1 MVYSLFIRM
10 SKKNA
15 LVETKRE
22 SERNYL
28 LSREIPL
35 QSSSFLDG
43 PSYIYCERER
53 KNRVENGFL
62 IQMFFF
68 RKPNHRLR
76 DARERESESERDF
89 CNEEEH
95 CVRSRGLLWWCAWEC
110 AQSDVTAPHGKARAG
125 EPFDCLK
132 ISVLNVWEPLWNS
145 SSSKQDLPT
154 MTTQILTSKLLA
166 SLEEAFLSQKSTF
179 RKQIQQ
185 EFQI

>member
-1 MVYSLFIRM
+1 MQKIQTNKQNQQANKQEKHRCMVYSLFIRM

-68 RKPNHRLR
+68 
-76 DARERESESERDF
+76 SE
-89 CNEEEH
+89 
-95 CVRSRGLLWWCAWEC
+95 
-110 AQSDVTAPHGKARAG
+110 AQSPIA
-125 EPFDCLK
+125 
-132 ISVLNVWEPLWNS
+132 
-145 SSSKQDLPT
+145 
-154 MTTQILTSKLLA
+154 
-166 SLEEAFLSQKSTF
+166 
-179 RKQIQQ
+179 
-185 EFQI
+185 